1 MIKACAR
8 FFHELSNSL
17 CLNANFKNS
26 EEFKRKYIIISL
38 QRGKFFALITFAIN
52 LLSFYLDLKLSQ
64 RQVDAIYIRNLAVT
78 HVAAVVLSFV
88 YMYLYGAFEKS
99 ERYRHSRTAQGT
111 VLSHVFLTLAVAAF
125 LSVNSQRYTGNM
137 DVYIMAVLAV
147 ALVVPMYPKWV
158 VAIYGVVHISFLW
171 GLSCFQNDATIVRQL
186 NSSVTVVL
194 AIILFFTAYR
204 YNIKNFL
211 SEEML
216 KEGKSTFLKLF
227 EINPFPLI
235 VSRFEDGKI
244 QYANHKAMLFY
255 GIQRQPLET
264 LHTLYQNE
272 SDLCVIY
279 KMLEIDHKID
289 DYVVEQ
295 VTLSGQLKRVIVNY
309 KLIDY
314 FGEKSI
320 LSAVADIAEIKRMEN
335 ALTIYASTDTL
346 TGVLN
351 RRVGL
356 DLFRKRFE
364 AAKHEGRGFAIGFF
378 DIDDL
383 KAVNDQFGHVEG
395 DAFII
400 EVCNSIKEE
409 LKPDDM
415 MFRYG
420 GDEFMILFDDAQESE
435 VHRTCQRI
443 REKFKELNNA
453 RQKPYRMNASMGV
466 FVYRP
471 DMELTL
477 EQIIQIVDKDM
488 YRHKPNKNGGIA
500 MER

>member
-1 MIKACAR
+1 MIKACRR
-8 FFHELSNSL
+8 FLHELANSL
-17 CLNANFKNS
+17 CLNTNFKNS
-26 EEFKRKYIIISL
+26 EEFKRKYTIISL
-38 QRGKFFALITFAIN
+38 QRGRFFALITFAIN
-52 LLSFYLDLKLSQ
+52 LLSLYLDLRLSE
-64 RQVDAIYIRNLAVT
+64 RQVDSIYIRSLVVT
-78 HVAAVVLSFV
+78 HIAVVVLSGV
-88 YMYLYGAFEKS
+88 YMYLYGVFEKS

-211 SEEML
+211 SAEML
-216 KEGKSTFLKLF
+216 REGKSTFLKLF

-244 QYANHKAMLFY
+244 QYANQKAMLFY
-255 GIQRQPLET
+255 GIRRQPHET
-264 LHTLYQNE
+264 LQSLYQNE
-272 SDLCVIY
+272 SDLSVIY

-335 ALTIYASTDTL
+335 ELTIYASTDML

-356 DLFRKRFE
+356 DLLRKRFE
-364 AAKHEGRGFAIGFF
+364 AAKRKGRGFAIGFF

-383 KAVNDQFGHVEG
+383 KTVNDQFGHVEG
-395 DAFII
+395 DALII

-409 LKPDDM
+409 LKPDDTL
-415 MFRYG
+415 FRYG
-420 GDEFMILFDDAQESE
+420 GDEFMILFYDAQEAE

-443 REKFKELNNA
+443 REKFKASNGA
-453 RQKPYRMNASMGV
+453 RQKPYHMNASMGI
-466 FVYRP
+466 FIYRP
-471 DMELTL
+471 EMELTL
-477 EQIIQIVDKDM
+477 EQIVQIVDKDM
-488 YRHKPNKNGGIA
+488 YLHKPNKNGEIA
-500 MER
+500 MGR